1 MKAPPRAGVRE
12 TGSDDRTALP
22 TTPAHAFAPPAL
34 PAATTARA
42 TTGQGVAKATVKR
55 WNFTPKAKVATSDD
69 GDAPAGPVP
78 PAPPARRSL
87 RVRKP
92 PAAYPQL
99 IPTPAKK
106 IIPLQALGRSR
117 RHGYSARPLTTLV
130 KGLFWKAMHATKFQG
145 STDYS
150 TLLDSEA
157 WGTGGGLDA
166 KTSEA
171 ITCQQLVIEHHAG
184 RGGPLTA
191 DRAMRTAVQ
200 SITDDIFKESGQ
212 TTCPACDSPLDEHT
226 TGEVFMNALQVG
238 HGLRFHT
245 DEPPPPSTG
254 SACETTII
262 VLLRPASEGG
272 LLRVSRLADGTA
284 TRPDVSGGH
293 PYRDTDVL
301 PLEAPGDTTW
311 LDGRNAAHKVTKIK
325 AGTRVSLCIGVMCP
339 PWHTH
344 EAPAPPTSQGEEGT
358 DATQPTEVTV

>member
-1 MKAPPRAGVRE
+1 MRRE
-12 TGSDDRTALP
+12 TARILACGPGDP
-22 TTPAHAFAPPAL
+22 TTNRCGEKAVTSQVLHALFVRSTPRHSMSVRRVA
-34 PAATTARA
+34 PAAAQCNGFSRDIDLA
-42 TTGQGVAKATVKR
+42 EASR
-55 WNFTPKAKVATSDD
+55 
-69 GDAPAGPVP
+69 
-78 PAPPARRSL
+78 
-87 RVRKP
+87 
-92 PAAYPQL
+92 
-99 IPTPAKK
+99 TPAKK
-106 IIPLQALGRSR
+106 TIPLQALGRCR

-130 KGLFWKAMHATKFQG
+130 KGLFWKAMHTTEFQG

-166 KTSEA
+166 KTSDA
-171 ITCQQLVIEHHAG
+171 ITCQQLVLEHHAG

-191 DRAMRTAVQ
+191 DRAMRAAVR
-200 SITDDIFKESGQ
+200 SITDDIFRLSGQ

-254 SACETTII
+254 STCETTII

-344 EAPAPPTSQGEEGT
+344 EAPAAPTSQGEEGT
-358 DATQPTEVTV
+358 DATQPTGVPV